1 LYFNYG
7 PAKLQPG
14 SRDDPADETPD
25 EPNEGT
31 PDDPNEETPDEPNEE
46 TPDEPNEETP
56 DEPNEET
63 PDPELDNAILHIGF
77 HDIFIE
83 GEYLTVCSK

>member
-1 LYFNYG
+1 MYFNYG

-25 EPNEGT
+25 EPNEET
-31 PDDPNEETPDEPNEE
+31 PDEPNGETPDEPNEE
-46 TPDEPNEETP
+46 KPDFPAPETTS
-56 DEPNEET
+56 E
-63 PDPELDNAILHIGF
+63 PELDNAILHIGF

>member
-1 LYFNYG
+1 MYFNYG

-46 TPDEPNEETP
+46 TPDFPAPETTS
-56 DEPNEET
+56 E
-63 PDPELDNAILHIGF
+63 PELDNAILHIGF

>member
-14 SRDDPADETPD
+14 SRDDRAVETPDEPMEETPD
-25 EPNEGT
+25 EPNG
-31 PDDPNEETPDEPNEE
+31 ETPDEPNEE
-46 TPDEPNEETP
+46 TPDFPAPETTS
-56 DEPNEET
+56 E
-63 PDPELDNAILHIGF
+63 PELDNAILHIGF